1 VEGRFVKIE
10 KFRKA
15 RIYQRAGLLHATRTG
30 APVLKG
36 ESSWRTVN
44 GFFVNTSRTGM
55 LCVQFWHHF

>member
-1 VEGRFVKIE
+1 MKVE

-15 RIYQRAGLLHATRTG
+15 RIYRRFGFLHALKDG
-30 APVLKG
+30 GPVLKD

-55 LCVQFWHHF
+55 LCVQLWHHS